1 MRNNVSTELSP
12 THFIAVRAWK
22 NLATQYASKA
32 ALLEQM
38 ESVTVGMPA
47 TMLQL
52 QMKAQMTEGLSMK
65 QLRQKA
71 DIARL
76 RSIALSE
83 CVASQ
88 CQGCE
93 PGMCKHVGL
102 YLGSTVMFR
111 ACMDLIETP
120 ENMRPPYAKEMVKR
134 YLPVLRGRYGDN
146 DRDVTAIEQKVIRTN
161 PSDYHQCDY
170 CGRIQS
176 KLLACE
182 RCKLAYYCEEECQT
196 RDWKDGHKTQCCATS
211 PRKYT

>member
-1 MRNNVSTELSP
+1 MIRVRDNVSTKLSP
-12 THFIAVRAWK
+12 THFITARAWK
-22 NLATQYASKA
+22 DLATQYASKA
-32 ALLEQM
+32 AFL

-71 DIARL
+71 AIAGL

-93 PGMCKHVGL
+93 PGMFKHVPQ
-102 YLGSTVMFR
+102 YLGCTAMFH

-120 ENMRPPYAKEMVKR
+120 EKMRPPYAKEMVER
-134 YLPVLRGRYGDN
+134 HLPVLRGRFGYN
-146 DRDVTAIEQKVIRTN
+146 DRNVAAIEQKVIGTN
-161 PSDYHQCDY
+161 PSVYH
-170 CGRIQS
+170 
-176 KLLACE
+176 
-182 RCKLAYYCEEECQT
+182 
-196 RDWKDGHKTQCCATS
+196 
-211 PRKYT
+211 